1 MARNSRKSRMRHF
14 FSAWC
19 LMLASVTTGNAQS
32 RDLFARA
39 SISDGPV
46 VTGTLM
52 GVVVDQN
59 NAVVP
64 DADVSVK
71 DVSESVTREA
81 TTGNDGAFTILQL
94 PPGYY
99 TVAVR
104 HQGFATAEVR
114 GVALKTRDQL
124 PLKIQ
129 LKLGHI
135 GETVT
140 VGADDSVVQKNPTLG
155 LSLNRHFI
163 DELPVN
169 GRSLQPLIT
178 LTPGI
183 VPTKSTFSEQGQFSV
198 NGQRANANYFLVD
211 GVSAN
216 IGVAAGADGL
226 GQSGGGSLP
235 GLTALGGTAS
245 LFSMD
250 AVQEFKIQ
258 TNAYSAE
265 LGRTPGAQVAI
276 TTRSGTNAFRGT
288 LFEYFRGGAI
298 GANDWYANRDGL
310 KTLPTR
316 QHDFG
321 GVVGGPI
328 VKRQTFFFASYEGLR
343 LRLPQFA
350 TVEVPSVLARQA
362 APPQLKPFLNAFP
375 VPNGAETN
383 NGLAKFSAGY
393 TDAASFNATSIRVDQ
408 RIGDKVTLFGRFQA
422 APSETVQRGAG
433 SSLNTSILMRFN
445 TQTLTIGASA
455 NITPQISN
463 DVRINYSRS
472 LGAKSSLLDDFG
484 GAVPLDDAT
493 IFPTFTSRQYSSYSL
508 GFGSNASFS
517 VGKDASNFQNQMN
530 LVDNLTLA
538 RGSHQ
543 LRFGFDYRR
552 LTPTYGQRKYKEIA
566 AFNSVADAIANA
578 VASSVTILSQ
588 DEVGVS
594 LTNFSAYA
602 QDAWRTTRRL
612 NLSYGL
618 RWEYN
623 PPPSGKDDQVPFTVQ
638 GLETPAT
645 LTLAPTGTP
654 HYQTTL
660 NNFAPRF
667 GAAYQLF
674 GQQGRETVL
683 RGGFGLFYDLGMG
696 TLANTTVSFPYLRR
710 RVLSNVEYPL
720 NPSPVAPL
728 PFTLNPPV
736 SRIRVT
742 DPKLKLPLTMQWNIT
757 LEQSLGSKQSVSAAY
772 VAAVGRRLLRLESL
786 LNLNPNFSQV
796 LVTTNDATSDYHSL
810 QVQFQRRLSR
820 GVQTLASYTWSH
832 SIDIASNDSS
842 PNPPA
847 AKIDPLLDRASSD
860 FDVRHSFNAAVTY
873 NLPAPAKRT
882 LVSALLRNWSLDAI
896 VAARTAMPVDVFV
909 RRDPGFGPFNLRP
922 DSIPGIPLYLEDQ
935 TAPGGH
941 RINRAAFV
949 SPQASRQGT
958 LGRNALRG
966 FPVSQVDLALHRGF
980 ALTDQIVLR
989 VRADVFNIFNHP
1001 NFGDPVGDLGS
1012 GLFGRSTS
1020 MFGRSLG
1027 SSGSAGFNPI
1037 YQIGGP
1043 RTIQLVLK
1051 LQF

>member
-1 MARNSRKSRMRHF
+1 
-14 FSAWC
+14 
-19 LMLASVTTGNAQS
+19 MLASVMTGHAQS
-32 RDLFARA
+32 RDLFTRA
-39 SISDGPV
+39 SVSDGTL
-46 VTGTLM
+46 VTATLT
-52 GVVVDQN
+52 GIVVDQN

-64 DADVSVK
+64 DADVLVK
-71 DVSESVTREA
+71 DVSESVRREA
-81 TTGNDGAFTILQL
+81 TTGNDGGFTILQL

-99 TVAVR
+99 SVAVR

-114 GVALKTRDQL
+114 DVALKIRDQL
-124 PLKIQ
+124 ALKIQ

-140 VGADDSVVQKNPTLG
+140 VGADDFTSRKNPALG

-163 DELPVN
+163 EDLPVN
-169 GRSLQPLIT
+169 LRSLQPLIT

-235 GLTALGGTAS
+235 GLNALGSTAS
-245 LFSMD
+245 LLSMD
-250 AVQEFKIQ
+250 AVQVFKIQ
-258 TNAYSAE
+258 TNAYAPE
-265 LGRTPGAQVAI
+265 FGRTPGAQIVI
-276 TTRSGTNAFRGT
+276 NTRSGTDAFRGT

-298 GANDWYANRDGL
+298 GANDWFANRDGL
-310 KTLPTR
+310 KTLSAR
-316 QHDFG
+316 QHNFG

-328 VKRQTFFFASYEGLR
+328 VKRQTFFFVSYEGLR

-350 TVEVPSVLARQA
+350 TVEVPSILARQS

-375 VPNGAETN
+375 VPNGAETSN
-383 NGLAKFSAGY
+383 DLAKFSAGY
-393 TDAASFNATSIRVDQ
+393 TDAASFNAISTRVDQ
-408 RIGDKVTLFGRFQA
+408 RIGEKLTLFGRYHA

-433 SSLNTSILMRFN
+433 SSLNTSLLMRFS
-445 TQTLTIGASA
+445 TQTLTIGAGA

-472 LGAKSSLLDDFG
+472 HAAKSSLLDDFG

-493 IFPTFTSRQYSSYSL
+493 VFPPFTSRLDSSYSL
-508 GFGSNASFS
+508 SFGSNASYS
-517 VGKDASNFQNQMN
+517 LGKDANNFQNQIN
-530 LVDNLTLA
+530 LVDNFTLA

-543 LRFGFDYRR
+543 LKFGFDYRR
-552 LTPTYGQRKYKEIA
+552 LTPTYGQRQYKEIA

-588 DEVGVS
+588 DEVGVL

-612 NLSYGL
+612 NVSYGL

-638 GLETPAT
+638 GLDTPD
-645 LTLAPTGTP
+645 TLALAPPGTP

-696 TLANTTVSFPYLRR
+696 TLANATVSFPYLRR
-710 RVLSNVEYPL
+710 KVLANAEYPL
-720 NPSPVAPL
+720 NPSSVLPL
-728 PFTLNPPV
+728 PFSLNPPV
-736 SRIRVT
+736 SRIRAT
-742 DPKLKLPLTMQWNIT
+742 DPNLKLPLTMQWNIT
-757 LEQSLGSKQSVSAAY
+757 LEQSLGSQQRVSAAY

-786 LNLNPNFSQV
+786 FNPNPNFSQV
-796 LVTTNDATSDYHSL
+796 LVTTNHATSDYHSL
-810 QVQFQRRLSR
+810 QVQFQRQVSR
-820 GVQTLASYTWSH
+820 GVQALVSYTWSH
-832 SIDIASNDSS
+832 SIDVASNDSS

-847 AKIDPLLDRASSD
+847 AKVDPLLDRASSD

-873 NLPAPAKRT
+873 SLPTPAKQT
-882 LVSALLRNWSLDAI
+882 LASAVLRNWSLDAI

-909 RRDPGFGPFNLRP
+909 RRDLGFGPFNLRP
-922 DSIPGIPLYLEDQ
+922 DLIPGIPFYLEDQ
-935 TAPGGH
+935 TAPGG
-941 RINRAAFV
+941 RKINSAAFV
-949 SPQASRQGT
+949 TPQVSRQGT

-980 ALTDQIVLR
+980 ALTDQIILQM
-989 VRADVFNIFNHP
+989 RADVFNVLNHP
-1001 NFGDPVGDLGS
+1001 NFGDPVGDFGS
-1012 GLFGRSTS
+1012 GLFGSSTS
-1020 MFGRSLG
+1020 MLGRSLG
-1027 SSGSAGFNPI
+1027 SAGSAGFNPI
-1037 YQIGGP
+1037 YQVGGP
-1043 RTIQLVLK
+1043 RAIQLVLK